1 MPTALITAIISV
13 RVRVKV
19 IPQTLTCHDVSR
31 HILSYRVHITQISTL
46 FVITRQDTRTRQ
58 DKLSPLSRGDA
69 QTTHNCDAR
78 EQQKTELYAM
88 AQQLLSSQFAKIVA
102 DGELDDIYAANARG
116 TERLL
121 G

>member
-1 MPTALITAIISV
+1 
-13 RVRVKV
+13 
-19 IPQTLTCHDVSR
+19 
-31 HILSYRVHITQISTL
+31 
-46 FVITRQDTRTRQ
+46 
-58 DKLSPLSRGDA
+58 
-69 QTTHNCDAR
+69 
-78 EQQKTELYAM
+78 M